1 MTGNHPAFKN
11 DPRVFRT
18 KHWWQRLITPRRVF
32 FLALALLPIVIVLTY
47 YYVVFSTMI
56 DQKLRGESFVRSS
69 GIYAAPARIIKG
81 GPFGKA
87 QILEYL
93 NRAGYVAQSQAG
105 DTTRGRYLLDGNR
118 LDILPSTDAPLAGQK
133 FPSVR
138 IRFNGNTPVNIV
150 ELPNQQ
156 PLTECL
162 LEPPLLTAL
171 NRERKKRK
179 IVEFNDLPK
188 VLVQAVVAVEDRR
201 FFDHRGIDLR
211 GLARAIYRNFTN
223 RDGGLQGG
231 STITQQLVKNFFLTP
246 ERTLSRKLKEAYI
259 AIILE
264 TRLTKP
270 QIFQMYCNEIYLGQ
284 DGSYSINGFG
294 EAARFYFGKDIIQLS
309 LPEAAFLAGIIRGPG
324 YYSPFRHPERA
335 LERRNKVLGDMLEV
349 GFITPA
355 EYEKAKAAP
364 LGAAPRRASSN
375 ADAPYYLDYLQSVL
389 AERKLD
395 RVLSDPAARIYTTLD
410 INLQQAAVE
419 AVQKG
424 LANLVK
430 KPAPGLDA
438 ALIALDAHTGDILA
452 MVGGRDYSQSQLNRV
467 TDARRQPGSVF
478 KPFVYT
484 AAIAEEV
491 VTPSSLFK
499 DEKRTF
505 TYGKGQTYSP
515 DNFGQAYSN
524 QYVTVR
530 TALSKS
536 LNVVTVSVA
545 EAVGYDRV
553 ARTAERFGLP
563 RPEAYPSLALGTK
576 EATPLE
582 VARAYTA
589 FPNRGARVE
598 PRALT
603 FIADGKGNLVE
614 KVEPQTTPVISPAV
628 AAVMTHLLRG
638 PIERGTATKA
648 NGLTK
653 ALAGKTGTSRD
664 GWFAGFTPHMVCVV
678 YVGYDDNRQLG
689 ITGGNSALPIFVSF
703 LRAVLKFRPDL
714 TGDAF
719 PDAEGVEKVTVDL
732 QTGLLPSPA
741 CQGET
746 IEEWF
751 LAGTAPKK
759 DCTQT
764 NAAAMGTPGV
774 VVEPDIQL
782 PPPELPP
789 VTGPPPLPDATRPR
803 DWRPPDVPPHD

>member
-1 MTGNHPAFKN
+1 MTGNRPAFKN
-11 DPRVFRT
+11 DPQVFRT
-18 KHWWQRLITPRRVF
+18 KRRWQRLITPRRIF
-32 FLALALLPIVIVLTY
+32 FLALALLPVAIILAY

-56 DQKLRGESFVRSS
+56 DRKLRGEPFVRAS
-69 GIYAAPARIIKG
+69 GIYAAPARVIKG
-81 GPFGKA
+81 GAFGKA

-93 NRAGYVAQSQAG
+93 ARAGYVGQAQA
-105 DTTRGRYLLDGNR
+105 DNTARGRYLLDGNR
-118 LDILPSTDAPLAGQK
+118 LDVFPSADAPQAGK
-133 FPSVR
+133 TFPAVR
-138 IRFNGNTPVNIV
+138 IRFNGNTPVNII
-150 ELPNQQ
+150 ELTTQR

-171 NRERKKRK
+171 NKEREKRK

-188 VLVQAVVAVEDRR
+188 VLVQAVIAVEDRR
-201 FFDHRGIDLR
+201 FFDHPGIDLR
-211 GLARAIYRNFTN
+211 SLIRAIYHNFLD
-223 RDGGLQGG
+223 RDGSLQGG

-264 TRLTKP
+264 TRLTKA

-294 EAARFYFGKDIIQLS
+294 EAARFYFRKDITHLT
-309 LPEAAFLAGIIRGPG
+309 LPEAAFLAGIIRGPS
-324 YYSPFRHPERA
+324 YYSPFKHPERA
-335 LERRNKVLGDMLEV
+335 LERRNKVLADMLEV
-349 GFITPA
+349 GFITQA

-364 LGAAPRRASSN
+364 LGVAPRRASSN
-375 ADAPYYLDYLQSVL
+375 ADAPHYLDYLQLVL

-395 RVLSDPAARIYTTLD
+395 WVLSDPAARIYTTLD
-410 INLQQAAVE
+410 MNLQQAAVE

-424 LANLVK
+424 LLRLAK

-438 ALIALDAHTGDILA
+438 ALIALDAHRGDILA

-467 TDARRQPGSVF
+467 TDAHRQPGSVF

-505 TYGKGQTYSP
+505 TYGNGQTYSP

-530 TALSKS
+530 TALTKS

-553 ARTAERFGLP
+553 ARLAERFGLP

-582 VARAYTA
+582 IARAYTA
-589 FPNRGARVE
+589 FPNMGSRVE
-598 PRALT
+598 PRALD
-603 FIADGKGNLVE
+603 FITDGKGNIVE
-614 KVEPQTTPVISPAV
+614 KFEPQTTPVISPAV

-638 PIERGTATKA
+638 PIERGTAAKA

-689 ITGGNSALPIFVSF
+689 ITGGNSALPIFIDF

-714 TGDAF
+714 VGETF
-719 PDAEGVEKVTVDL
+719 PDAEGVDKVTVDL
-732 QTGLLPSPA
+732 QTGLLPSSA

-751 LAGTAPKK
+751 LAGTAPTK
-759 DCTQT
+759 DCTQVDAVT
-764 NAAAMGTPGV
+764 IGTPGL
-774 VVEPDIQL
+774 VVEPDVPLPAPEPPPVL
-782 PPPELPP
+782 PPPQPEASPS
-789 VTGPPPLPDATRPR
+789 REQR
-803 DWRPPDVPPHD
+803 RPDVLPQD

>member
-1 MTGNHPAFKN
+1 MNGNSPTFKN
-11 DPRVFRT
+11 DPRFFRT
-18 KHWWQRLITPRRVF
+18 KHRWQRLITPRRIF
-32 FLALALLPIVIVLTY
+32 FLALALLPIVIILTY
-47 YYVVFSTMI
+47 YYVIFSTMI
-56 DQKLRGESFVRSS
+56 DQKLRGEVFVRSS
-69 GIYAAPARIIKG
+69 GIYAAPARLTKG
-81 GPFGKA
+81 GPFGKV

-93 NRAGYVAQSQAG
+93 TRVGYVAQSQAG
-105 DTTRGRYLLDGNR
+105 DTTRGRYILDGNR
-118 LDILPSTDAPLAGQK
+118 LDILPSTDVSLAGQR

-150 ELPNQQ
+150 ELPGQR
-156 PLTECL
+156 PLTECW

-171 NRERKKRK
+171 NKDREKRK
-179 IVEFNDLPK
+179 IIEFQDLPK
-188 VLVQAVVAVEDRR
+188 VLVQSVIAVEDRR

-211 GLARAIYRNFTN
+211 GLARAIYRNFMD

-246 ERTLSRKLKEAYI
+246 ERTLSRKLKEVYI

-264 TRLTKP
+264 TRLTKS

-294 EAARFYFGKDIIQLS
+294 EAARFYFGKDVIHLT

-324 YYSPFRHPERA
+324 YYSPFKHPERA

-349 GFITPA
+349 GCITRA
-355 EYEKAKAAP
+355 EYDKAKAAP
-364 LGAAPRRASSN
+364 LGVTPRRASSN
-375 ADAPYYLDYLQSVL
+375 ADAPYYLDYLQAVL

-395 RVLSDPAARIYTTLD
+395 WVLSDPAARIYTTLD

-424 LANLVK
+424 LANLFK

-438 ALIALDAHTGDILA
+438 ALIALDAHSGDILA

-467 TDARRQPGSVF
+467 TEARRQPGSVF

-484 AAIAEEV
+484 AAIAEQV
-491 VTPSSLFK
+491 ITPSSLFK

-505 TYGKGQTYSP
+505 TYGNEQSYSP
-515 DNFGQAYSN
+515 DNFGQTYSN

-530 TALSKS
+530 TALTKS

-545 EAVGYDRV
+545 ETVGYDKV
-553 ARTAERFGLP
+553 ARMAVRFGLP

-603 FIADGKGNLVE
+603 FIMDGKGKVVE
-614 KVEPQTTPVISPAV
+614 KVETQTTPVVSPAV

-648 NGLTK
+648 KGLTK

-664 GWFAGFTPHMVCVV
+664 GWFAGFTPHLVCVV

-689 ITGGNSALPIFVSF
+689 TTGGSSALPIFINF
-703 LRAVLKFRPDL
+703 MRAVLKFRPDL
-714 TGDAF
+714 VGDAF
-719 PDAEGVEKVTVDL
+719 PDTEGVEKVNVDL

-751 LAGTAPKK
+751 LTGTAPKK
-759 DCTQT
+759 DCTQVNT
-764 NAAAMGTPGV
+764 AVMNAPGMV
-774 VVEPDIQL
+774 AEPDIQL
-782 PPPELPP
+782 PPPEWPP
-789 VTGPPPLPDATRPR
+789 VMPPAAPDVNRSRDQRPQRLPR
-803 DWRPPDVPPHD
+803 D

>member
-1 MTGNHPAFKN
+1 MTGHNPAFKN
-11 DPRVFRT
+11 DPRVFRA
-18 KHWWQRLITPRRVF
+18 KRWWQRLITPRRIF
-32 FLALALLPIVIVLTY
+32 FLALALLPVIALLIY

-56 DQKLRGESFVRSS
+56 DNKLRGESFVRAS
-69 GIYAAPARIIKG
+69 GIYAAPVRVVKG
-81 GPFGKA
+81 GPFGKT
-87 QILEYL
+87 QILDYL
-93 NRAGYVAQSQAG
+93 ARVGYVAQSQG
-105 DTTRGRYLLDGNR
+105 SDTNRGRYALDGNR
-118 LDILPSTDAPLAGQK
+118 LDITPSADAQLSGGTFSK
-133 FPSVR
+133 VR
-138 IRFNGNTPVNIV
+138 IRFNGNTPAVISDLSTQR
-150 ELPNQQ
+150 E
-156 PLTECL
+156 LTECL
-162 LEPPLLTAL
+162 LEPPLLTSL
-171 NRERKKRK
+171 NKEREKRK
-179 IVEFNDLPK
+179 IVEFNDLPRH
-188 VLVQAVVAVEDRR
+188 LVNAIVAVEDRR
-201 FFDHRGIDLR
+201 FFDHPGIDFR
-211 GLARAIYRNFTN
+211 GLFRAIYRNFFE

-264 TRLTKP
+264 TRLTKQ

-284 DGSYSINGFG
+284 DGSYSINGVG
-294 EAARFYFGKDIIQLS
+294 EAARFYFGKDLVNLT
-309 LPEAAFLAGIIRGPG
+309 LPEAAFLAGVIRGPG
-324 YYSPFRHPERA
+324 YYSPFKHPERM

-349 GFITPA
+349 GFISQA

-364 LGAAPRRASSN
+364 LGVAPRRAASN
-375 ADAPYYLDYLQSVL
+375 ADAPYYLDYLQTIL

-395 RVLSDPAARIYTTLD
+395 NVLSDPAARIYTTLD

-419 AVQKG
+419 AVQDG
-424 LANLVK
+424 VANLVK

-438 ALIALDAHTGDILA
+438 ALVALDARTGDILA

-467 TDARRQPGSVF
+467 TEARRQPGSVF

-484 AAIAEEV
+484 AAIEEEV

-505 TYGKGQTYSP
+505 TYGNNQTYSP

-524 QYVTVR
+524 RSVTVR
-530 TALSKS
+530 TALTKS

-545 EAVGYDRV
+545 VAVGYDRV

-589 FPNRGARVE
+589 FPNRGMRVE

-603 FIADGKGNLVE
+603 LISDGKGNLVE
-614 KVEPQTTPVISPAV
+614 NVEPHATRVTSPAV

-648 NGLTK
+648 KGLTK

-664 GWFAGFTPHMVCVV
+664 GWFAGFTPHLVCVV

-689 ITGGNSALPIFVSF
+689 ITGGSSALPIFINF
-703 LRAVLKFRPDL
+703 LRAALKFRPDL
-714 TGDAF
+714 AGEAF
-719 PDAEGVEKVTVDL
+719 PEAEGVEKVTVDL

-751 LAGTAPKK
+751 LAGTAPQK
-759 DCTQT
+759 DCTQAT
-764 NAAAMGTPGV
+764 VDEMDAPGLIT
-774 VVEPDIQL
+774 EPDVKL
-782 PPPELPP
+782 PLPEPPPPARPERLPAREP
-789 VTGPPPLPDATRPR
+789 
-803 DWRPPDVPPHD
+803 RPPATQGRD

>member
-1 MTGNHPAFKN
+1 MAFKN
-11 DPRVFRT
+11 DPRVFRR
-18 KHWWQRLITPRRVF
+18 KRWWQRLVTPRRVF
-32 FLALALLPIVIVLTY
+32 FLALALLPVVGVLIY

-56 DQKLRGESFVRSS
+56 DEKLRGEVFVRAS
-69 GIYAAPARIIKG
+69 GIYAAPARVVKG

-87 QILEYL
+87 QILDYL
-93 NRAGYVAQSQAG
+93 ARAGYTAQPKASNP
-105 DTTRGRYLLDGNR
+105 TRGSYRLDGNR
-118 LDILPSTDAPLAGQK
+118 LEITPSADAQRMGWS
-133 FPSVR
+133 FPAVQ
-138 IRFNGNTPVNIV
+138 IRFNGNTPVAIT
-150 ELPNQQ
+150 ELSSKQSLN
-156 PLTECL
+156 ECL

-171 NRERKKRK
+171 NQEREKRK

-188 VLVQAVVAVEDRR
+188 TLVNAIVAVEDRR
-201 FFDHRGIDLR
+201 FFDHRGVDIR
-211 GLARAIYRNFTN
+211 GLARAIYRNFLE

-264 TRLTKP
+264 TRLTKQ

-284 DGSYSINGFG
+284 DGSYSINGVG
-294 EAARFYFGKDIIQLS
+294 EAARFYFMKDVANLT
-309 LPEAAFLAGIIRGPG
+309 LPEAAFLAGVIRGPG
-324 YYSPFRHPERA
+324 YYSPFKHPDRA

-349 GFITPA
+349 GFITQA
-355 EYEKAKAAP
+355 EYEKAKVAP
-364 LGAAPRRASSN
+364 LGVAPRRAGSN
-375 ADAPYYLDYLQSVL
+375 ADAPYYLDYLQTVL
-389 AERKLD
+389 ADRKLE

-410 INLQQAAVE
+410 LNLQQAAVE

-424 LANLVK
+424 MASLVK

-438 ALIALDAHTGDILA
+438 ALVALDARTGDILA
-452 MVGGRDYSQSQLNRV
+452 MVGGRDYSRSQLNRV

-484 AAIAEEV
+484 AAIEEKV

-505 TYGKGQTYSP
+505 TYGDGQTYSP

-530 TALSKS
+530 TALTKS
-536 LNVVTVSVA
+536 LNVVAVSVA

-553 ARTAERFGLP
+553 AQMAERFGLP
-563 RPEAYPSLALGTK
+563 RPDAYPSLALGVK

-582 VARAYTA
+582 IARAYTV
-589 FPNRGARVE
+589 FPNRGMRVE

-603 FIADGKGNLVE
+603 LVVDGKGELVD
-614 KVEPQTTPVISPAV
+614 KIEPQMKPVVSPDV

-638 PIERGTATKA
+638 PVERGTAAKA

-664 GWFAGFTPHMVCVV
+664 GWFAGFTPHLVCVV

-689 ITGGNSALPIFVSF
+689 MTGGSSALPIFINF
-703 LRAVLKFRPDL
+703 MRAALKFRPDL
-714 TGDAF
+714 AGDAF
-719 PDAEGVEKVTVDL
+719 PDADGVEKVVVDL
-732 QTGLLPSPA
+732 QTGLLPSPS

-751 LAGTAPKK
+751 LAGTAPQK
-759 DCTQT
+759 DCTQVGVS
-764 NAAAMGTPGV
+764 NIGSPGMV
-774 VVEPDIQL
+774 ADPDIK
-782 PPPELPP
+782 PPIPELPP
-789 VTGPPPLPDATRPR
+789 LPEPSLPHTPLAPPASLR
-803 DWRPPDVPPHD
+803 D